1 MDSSPLTTARGAALY
16 IGALLGP
23 GLLLLPGLA
32 ARTAGPASVVA
43 WIALLGLS
51 ALFACVF
58 AALGRGFP
66 SAGGVMG
73 YVSAGLGDWAGQAAG
88 WSFLAG
94 VISGAPIVCIIGA
107 GYVTAVIGTFRGPG
121 EAGAQAIIA
130 GLLLLVVLALAA
142 GGLRSSATAQLLL
155 VALLI
160 VVVTVAVSGS
170 ARMARAANWAP
181 FAPHGWAAVGH
192 AAALLM
198 LSFVGWEAVA
208 PLTTRFRDPRR
219 QLTRVIV
226 IALAVTTAIYLGLAI
241 TVIGV
246 LGPDAGSSIPLA
258 GLLKAAIGS
267 AGPAVAAVAAV
278 ILTLGATNSYI
289 TGASAMVGMLPP
301 LRAGR
306 AGAVSGEG
314 FQARPG
320 ARRSL
325 LVTIAAIGFPLI
337 ALYGAGLISVTPL
350 VAIPTTLFLSVYLGC
365 MVAAIRLLRGLGRVA
380 AVPAAV
386 AVAALLLFCGWA
398 LTGPALVA
406 LVTAIHRRRG
416 RAAHGEVAR
425 REVTRRAGAVL
436 AQPARLGS

>member
-1 MDSSPLTTARGAALY
+1 MNGSPLTTARGAALY

-43 WIALLGLS
+43 WIALLALS

-73 YVSAGLGDWAGQAAG
+73 YVTTGLGNWAGRAAG

-94 VISGAPIVCIIGA
+94 VITGAPIVCIIGA
-107 GYVTAVIGTFRGPG
+107 GYVTAVIGGLHG
-121 EAGAQAIIA
+121 ASEAGAQAVIA

-142 GGLRSSATAQLLL
+142 GGLRSSTTAQLLL

-160 VVVTVAVSGS
+160 VVVTIAVGGS

-219 QLTRVIV
+219 QLTRVIA
-226 IALAVTTAIYLGLAI
+226 IALAVTTTIYLGLAV

-258 GLLKAAIGS
+258 GLLAAAIGT

-289 TGASAMVGMLPP
+289 TGASAMAGMLPP
-301 LRAGR
+301 LG
-306 AGAVSGEG
+306 V
-314 FQARPG
+314 ARPG
-320 ARRSL
+320 APSGDRPEAWPGARRGL
-325 LVTIAAIGFPLI
+325 LAAIAATGFPLI
-337 ALYGAGLISVTPL
+337 GLYGAGLISVTPL

-365 MVAAIRLLRGLGRVA
+365 MVAATRLLRGPARA
-380 AVPAAV
+380 AAGPATV
-386 AVAALLLFCGWA
+386 AVAALLLFCAWTLA
-398 LTGPALVA
+398 APALVA
-406 LVTAIHRRRG
+406 LVTAIPWRRG
-416 RAAHGEVAR
+416 RVSRPVA
-425 REVTRRAGAVL
+425 VSRAKVSRP
-436 AQPARLGS
+436 QPVP

>member
-1 MDSSPLTTARGAALY
+1 MDGSPLTTARGAALY

-43 WIALLGLS
+43 WIALLALS

-58 AALGRGFP
+58 AALGQGFP
-66 SAGGVMG
+66 SSGGVMG
-73 YVSAGLGDWAGQAAG
+73 YVNAGLGSWAGRAAG

-94 VISGAPIVCIIGA
+94 VITGAPIVCIIGA
-107 GYVTAVIGTFRGPG
+107 GYVTAVIGGFHGAG
-121 EAGAQAIIA
+121 EAGAQAVIA

-142 GGLRSSATAQLLL
+142 GGLRSSTTAQLLL

-170 ARMARAANWAP
+170 APMARAANWAP

-208 PLTTRFRDPRR
+208 PLTTRFRDPRQ
-219 QLTRVIV
+219 QLTRVIA
-226 IALAVTTAIYLGLAI
+226 IALAVTTAIYLGLAV

-258 GLLKAAIGS
+258 GLLAAAIGT

-289 TGASAMVGMLPP
+289 TGATAMVGMLPP
-301 LRAGR
+301 HGAG
-306 AGAVSGEG
+306 
-314 FQARPG
+314 RPG
-320 ARRSL
+320 ARSAERSGARRGL
-325 LVTIAAIGFPLI
+325 LATIAAIGFPLI
-337 ALYGAGLISVTPL
+337 TLYGAGLISVTPL
-350 VAIPTTLFLSVYLGC
+350 VAIPTTLFLGVYLGC
-365 MVAAIRLLRGLGRVA
+365 MVAAIRLLRGLGRA
-380 AVPAAV
+380 AAAAAAV

-398 LTGPALVA
+398 LAAPALVA
-406 LVTAIHRRRG
+406 LTTAIPWRRG
-416 RAAHGEVAR
+416 LAAR
-425 REVTRRAGAVL
+425 RQAVCRAGA
-436 AQPARLGS
+436 ATPQPARQGS

>member
-1 MDSSPLTTARGAALY
+1 MNGSPLTTARGAALY

-43 WIALLGLS
+43 WIALLALS

-58 AALGRGFP
+58 AALGRGLP

-73 YVSAGLGDWAGQAAG
+73 YVTTGLGNWAGRAAG

-94 VISGAPIVCIIGA
+94 VITGAPIVCIIGA
-107 GYVTAVIGTFRGPG
+107 GYVTAVIGRLHGASET
-121 EAGAQAIIA
+121 GAQAVIA

-142 GGLRSSATAQLLL
+142 GGLRSSTTAQLLL

-181 FAPHGWAAVGH
+181 FAPHGWASVGH

-219 QLTRVIV
+219 QLTRVIA
-226 IALAVTTAIYLGLAI
+226 IALAVTTAIYLGLAV

-258 GLLKAAIGS
+258 GLLAATIGT

-301 LRAGR
+301 LGVARP
-306 AGAVSGEG
+306 GAPSGERPE
-314 FQARPG
+314 ARPG
-320 ARRSL
+320 ARRGL
-325 LVTIAAIGFPLI
+325 LAAIAATGFPLI
-337 ALYGAGLISVTPL
+337 GLYGAGLISVTPL
-350 VAIPTTLFLSVYLGC
+350 VAIPTTLFLGVYLGC
-365 MVAAIRLLRGLGRVA
+365 MVAATRLLRGPARAA
-380 AVPAAV
+380 AVPATV
-386 AVAALLLFCGWA
+386 AVAALLLFCGWTLA
-398 LTGPALVA
+398 APALVA
-406 LVTAIHRRRG
+406 LMTAIPWRRG
-416 RAAHGEVAR
+416 RVSRPVDVSYARAAR
-425 REVTRRAGAVL
+425 P
-436 AQPARLGS
+436 QPVP

>member
-1 MDSSPLTTARGAALY
+1 MDGSPLTTARGAALY

-43 WIALLGLS
+43 WIALLALS

-73 YVSAGLGDWAGQAAG
+73 YVNAGLGNWAGRAAG

-94 VISGAPIVCIIGA
+94 VITGAPIVCIIGA
-107 GYVTAVIGTFRGPG
+107 GYVTAVTGGFHGAG
-121 EAGAQAIIA
+121 EAGAQAVIA

-142 GGLRSSATAQLLL
+142 GGLRSSTTAQLLL

-160 VVVTVAVSGS
+160 VAATVAVSGS
-170 ARMARAANWAP
+170 APMARAANWAP

-219 QLTRVIV
+219 QLTRVIA
-226 IALAVTTAIYLGLAI
+226 IALAVTTVIYLGLAV
-241 TVIGV
+241 TVVGV

-258 GLLKAAIGS
+258 GLLAAAIGA
-267 AGPAVAAVAAV
+267 AGPAIAAIAAV

-289 TGASAMVGMLPP
+289 TGATAMVGMLPP
-301 LRAGR
+301 LGAG
-306 AGAVSGEG
+306 
-314 FQARPG
+314 RPG
-320 ARRSL
+320 ALSMERPGNRSGARRGL
-325 LVTIAAIGFPLI
+325 LAAIAAIGFPLI
-337 ALYGAGLISVTPL
+337 TLYGAGLISVTPL
-350 VAIPTTLFLSVYLGC
+350 VAIPTTLFLAVYLGC
-365 MVAAIRLLRGLGRVA
+365 MVAAIRLLRGLGRAA

-386 AVAALLLFCGWA
+386 AVAALLLFCGWTLA
-398 LTGPALVA
+398 GPALVA
-406 LVTAIHRRRG
+406 LATAIPWRRG
-416 RAAHGEVAR
+416 RAAR
-425 REVTRRAGAVL
+425 REAVCRAGA
-436 AQPARLGS
+436 ATPQPARQGS

>member
-1 MDSSPLTTARGAALY
+1 MNGSPLTTARGAALY

-43 WIALLGLS
+43 WIALLALS

-73 YVSAGLGDWAGQAAG
+73 YVTTGLGSWAGRAAG

-94 VISGAPIVCIIGA
+94 VITGAPIVCIIGA
-107 GYVTAVIGTFRGPG
+107 GYVTAVVGGLHGAG

-142 GGLRSSATAQLLL
+142 GGLRSSTTAQLLL

-208 PLTTRFRDPRR
+208 PLTTRFSDPRR
-219 QLTRVIV
+219 QLTRVIA
-226 IALAVTTAIYLGLAI
+226 IALAVTTAIYLGLAV

-258 GLLKAAIGS
+258 GLLAAAIGT

-301 LRAGR
+301 L
-306 AGAVSGEG
+306 GAARPVALSGE
-314 FQARPG
+314 QPVERSEARPG
-320 ARRSL
+320 ARRGL
-325 LVTIAAIGFPLI
+325 LTAIAATGFPLI

-350 VAIPTTLFLSVYLGC
+350 VAIPTTLFLGVYLGC
-365 MVAAIRLLRGLGRVA
+365 MVAAIRLLRGLARAA
-380 AVPAAV
+380 AVPATV
-386 AVAALLLFCGWA
+386 AVAALLLFCGWTLA
-398 LTGPALVA
+398 GPALVA
-406 LVTAIHRRRG
+406 LVTAIPWRRG
-416 RAAHGEVAR
+416 RVAR
-425 REVTRRAGAVL
+425 PGAVSR
-436 AQPARLGS
+436 ARVTNPQPVR

>member
-1 MDSSPLTTARGAALY
+1 MDGSPLTTARGAALY

-43 WIALLGLS
+43 WIALLALS

-73 YVSAGLGDWAGQAAG
+73 YVSAGLGNWAGRAAG

-94 VISGAPIVCIIGA
+94 VITGAPIVCIIGA
-107 GYVTAVIGTFRGPG
+107 GYVTAVGGGLHGAG

-142 GGLRSSATAQLLL
+142 GGLRSSTTAQLLL

-170 ARMARAANWAP
+170 ARMARAVNWAP

-208 PLTTRFRDPRR
+208 PLTTRFSDPRR
-219 QLTRVIV
+219 QLTRVIA
-226 IALAVTTAIYLGLAI
+226 IALAVTTAIYLGLAV

-246 LGPDAGSSIPLA
+246 LGPDAASSIPLA
-258 GLLKAAIGS
+258 GLLEAAIGA

-289 TGASAMVGMLPP
+289 TGATAMVGMLPP
-301 LRAGR
+301 LSAGR
-306 AGAVSGEG
+306 PGSPSAR
-314 FQARPG
+314 RPG
-320 ARRSL
+320 EQYRGRPAARRGL
-325 LVTIAAIGFPLI
+325 LVTIAVIGFPLF

-350 VAIPTTLFLSVYLGC
+350 VAIPTTLFLGVYLGC
-365 MVAAIRLLRGLGRVA
+365 MVAAIRLLRGLGRA
-380 AVPAAV
+380 AAGPAAV
-386 AVAALLLFCGWA
+386 AVAALLLFCGWTLA
-398 LTGPALVA
+398 GLALVA
-406 LVTAIHRRRG
+406 LATAIPWRRG
-416 RAAHGEVAR
+416 RVAHREVAC
-425 REVTRRAGAVL
+425 RAAAAAPSPC
-436 AQPARLGS
+436 AQGS